1 MFVLPLWVKK
11 FIVDFIET
19 GLAAVLALSFVVP
32 VTLEASK
39 TVAILFA
46 AAIAGA
52 LVAAVRRAVP
62 PALIWFKGAL
72 GITAE

>member
-1 MFVLPLWVKK
+1 MKTWPIWVKK
-11 FIVDFIET
+11 LITDFIET

-62 PALIWFKGAL
+62 PALIWFKGVL
-72 GITAE
+72 GITTE